1 MAEER
6 EEKKAIARNTEPVTS
21 LLPSLTGVITFAF
34 CPSLLGERLCFN
46 LIASAVYTPPCSWS
60 LSLFSSIHPD
70 YTSNGSSSQQPP
82 TVMELCLNEHPCPST
97 PPLFSPS
104 VFFVPSLNTHSFA
117 LPLSP
122 QFEFTESCLPIKYSD
137 TFNTSGTHKK
147 KKKKQVF
154 SDSAYLFYV
163 PQ

>member
-6 EEKKAIARNTEPVTS
+6 EEKKAIARNSSPVAS

-34 CPSLLGERLCFN
+34 SPSLLGERLCFN
-46 LIASAVYTPPCSWS
+46 IIASAVYIPLCSWS

-104 VFFVPSLNTHSFA
+104 VFFVFPSLNTHSYT

-122 QFEFTESCLPIKYSD
+122 QFEFTESCLPIKYCD
-137 TFNTSGTHKK
+137 TFSTSGTHKGEK
-147 KKKKQVF
+147 KEVF
-154 SDSAYLFYV
+154 SDSACSFYV